1 MSIIYAKTILGI
13 LISCQYSY
21 LDLSLS
27 FIKGFPPKPQRR
39 NYKKAD
45 VTQPRGPKS

>member
-27 FIKGFPPKPQRR
+27 YIKGFPPKKELQ
-39 NYKKAD
+39 
-45 VTQPRGPKS
+45 KS